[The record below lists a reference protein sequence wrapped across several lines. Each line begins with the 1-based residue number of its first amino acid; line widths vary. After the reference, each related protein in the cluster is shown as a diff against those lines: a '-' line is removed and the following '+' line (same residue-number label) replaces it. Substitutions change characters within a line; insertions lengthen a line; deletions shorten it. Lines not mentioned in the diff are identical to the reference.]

1 MEAPIKTLLN
11 EYNMWA
17 NKEEM
22 FFVFKQKQKSVR
34 IK

>member
-1 MEAPIKTLLN
+1 MEALIKTLLN

-22 FFVFKQKQKSVR
+22 FFVFKQKSVR